1 MTAQAQKQGLQGTWF
16 VTSQVG
22 YQQTKTGDVKS
33 TNMTIL
39 PIIGTFVK
47 PTVAVGAAVGY
58 MNIKSEDNTGT
69 LANTGLVAIEPLVR
83 KY

>member
-1 MTAQAQKQGLQGTWF
+1 
-16 VTSQVG
+16 
-22 YQQTKTGDVKS
+22 
-33 TNMTIL
+33 MTIL